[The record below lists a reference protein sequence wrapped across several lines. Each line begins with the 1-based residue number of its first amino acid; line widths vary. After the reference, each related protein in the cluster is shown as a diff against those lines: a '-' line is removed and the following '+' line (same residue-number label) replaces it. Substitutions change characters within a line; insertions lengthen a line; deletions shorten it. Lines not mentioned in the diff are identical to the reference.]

1 MEFIKKL
8 DKRIGENVGFIHSD
22 IRPDDSQVCVG
33 KEGLNKSLT
42 LEQII
47 TIAYKMDT
55 RPNIIIKAGIN
66 AKWYLKYFP
75 KEKIQIEVDK
85 QKKFRDISRCTMW
98 IIEWD

>member
-1 MEFIKKL
+1 M
-8 DKRIGENVGFIHSD
+8 
-22 IRPDDSQVCVG
+22 
-33 KEGLNKSLT
+33 
-42 LEQII
+42 
-47 TIAYKMDT
+47 IAYKLDA